1 MSVKTLAE
9 DHSPASNSRPR
20 SLPPATVAR
29 SIGGMFSDFISL
41 SELQLKLLKRDTA
54 ETVQRTYISI
64 AFVVI
69 GILILLACLP
79 VGMLGVVYV
88 ISDVFELGWASS
100 FGIVVASALLIGAL
114 TAFIGYLKLKKAGNI
129 FHRSQTEFSKNVDW
143 LKSSLR
149 PE

>member
-1 MSVKTLAE
+1 MSTDTITRERVTPSNVK
-9 DHSPASNSRPR
+9 PR
-20 SLPPATVAR
+20 RLPPATVAR

-54 ETVQRTYISI
+54 ETVQRTYISA
-64 AFVVI
+64 AFFVA

-79 VGMLGVVYV
+79 VGMLGIVYV
-88 ISDVFELGWASS
+88 LSEFFELDLASS
-100 FGIVVASALLIGAL
+100 FGIVVAVGL
-114 TAFIGYLKLKKAGNI
+114 FIGVISAAIGFVKLKKAGNI

-143 LKSSLR
+143 LKNSLK